1 MEHFSEHI
9 WADFVRGLNVQAK
22 RQELDAHLASACP
35 DCQAAFAVWTRVASL
50 AANECDYVPP
60 EGLVRLVKLQF
71 ATERA
76 ADKQDWTMARLAFD
90 SATQPPPAGIRGGM
104 ARARQLLYEADG
116 LTVDLRLEQKQQSS
130 IFVAS
135 GQVLDR
141 DSPLSWLGDAAI
153 VLSTDKGETVTKTIT
168 NSYGEFQFEFEP
180 HEQLRI
186 SVITP
191 NRKTVRIALG
201 NIE

>member
-9 WADFVRGLNVQAK
+9 WADLVRGIDVRAK
-22 RQELDAHLASACP
+22 KQELDAHLASACP
-35 DCQAAFAVWTRVASL
+35 DCQAAFTVWTRVAAL
-50 AANECDYVPP
+50 AAKESDYLPP

-71 ATERA
+71 ATERTA
-76 ADKQDWTMARLAFD
+76 EKEEWTMARLAFD
-90 SATQPPPAGIRGGM
+90 TATEPLPVGIRGGM
-104 ARARQLLYEADG
+104 ARARQVLYEADG

-130 IFVAS
+130 IFAAS

-141 DSPLSWLGDAAI
+141 DAPLSWLGDAAI
-153 VLSTDKGETVTKTIT
+153 VLSTDKGETVTNTVT

-180 HEQLRI
+180 QEQLRI
-186 SVITP
+186 SIITP